1 VDPLTR
7 QTLHRAMTR
16 LSRGD
21 RSACDEVFLLTWP
34 LVKRFCASWN
44 VGDAAAEDL
53 AQQVLVRVFEQAG
66 TFDSTKDALTWVLEV
81 ATWSCRTERRRAH
94 RSKEDAW
101 TPAAEAAAS
110 PARAPDEEAER
121 RQLLTALDDSLAH
134 LPEAARGEVLK
145 VLLDEAA
152 GSPAERKRRQRA
164 LETLK
169 AFWRRAHGV
178 D

>member
-21 RSACDEVFLLTWP
+21 RSACDEVFVLTWP

-53 AQQVLVRVFEQAG
+53 AQQVLVRVFEQA
-66 TFDSTKDALTWVLEV
+66 TSFDSTKDALTWVLEV
-81 ATWSCRTERRRAH
+81 ATWSCRTERRRTQ

-101 TPAAEAAAS
+101 TASAEGAAS

-121 RQLLTALDDSLAH
+121 RQLLTALDDTLAQ
-134 LPEAARGEVLK
+134 LPEASRREVQK
-145 VLLDEAA
+145 VLLEQAA

-164 LETLK
+164 LQTLK
-169 AFWRRAHGV
+169 DFWRRAHGA